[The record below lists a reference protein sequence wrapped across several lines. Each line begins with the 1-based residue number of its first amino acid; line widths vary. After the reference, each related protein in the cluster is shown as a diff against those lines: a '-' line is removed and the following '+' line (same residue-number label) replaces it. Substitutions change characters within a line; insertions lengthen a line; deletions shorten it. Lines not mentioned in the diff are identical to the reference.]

1 MQMAAPL
8 MVVGGICAVA
18 LLAQIPALRRVCRI
32 DIAHVARERSL

>member
-8 MVVGGICAVA
+8 MVVGGICAAA
-18 LLAQIPALRRVCRI
+18 LLAQIPALRCVCRI